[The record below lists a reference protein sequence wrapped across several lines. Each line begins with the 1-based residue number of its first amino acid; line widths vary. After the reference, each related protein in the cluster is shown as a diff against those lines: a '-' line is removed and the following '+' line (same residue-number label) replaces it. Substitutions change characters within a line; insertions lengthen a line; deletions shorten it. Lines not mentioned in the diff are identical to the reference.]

1 MRANG
6 LTDVWTLF
14 HGFIADKT
22 VASVGGSAGA
32 VQTNILANRNAMVQ
46 QRLVALVTGAGIGG
60 GAIAIATTSQ
70 TDWLA
75 SVGIF
80 LTPHVTLMTLANIG
94 SNTKAIHAILFANR
108 FTTHGRHLFIP
119 LMTFTESLTAAEA
132 IFTIYTTGLLA
143 FGAGAIHKDIT
154 F

>member
-1 MRANG
+1 M
-6 LTDVWTLF
+6 
-14 HGFIADKT
+14 
-22 VASVGGSAGA
+22 
-32 VQTNILANRNAMVQ
+32 
-46 QRLVALVTGAGIGG
+46 VALVAGAGIGG
-60 GAIAIATTSQ
+60 GAIAIATTPQ
-70 TDWLA
+70 TDWFA

-94 SNTKAIHAILFANR
+94 SNTEAIHAILLANR

-119 LMTFTESLTAAEA
+119 LMTFAESLTAAET

-143 FGAGAIHKDIT
+143 FGAGAIHIDIT